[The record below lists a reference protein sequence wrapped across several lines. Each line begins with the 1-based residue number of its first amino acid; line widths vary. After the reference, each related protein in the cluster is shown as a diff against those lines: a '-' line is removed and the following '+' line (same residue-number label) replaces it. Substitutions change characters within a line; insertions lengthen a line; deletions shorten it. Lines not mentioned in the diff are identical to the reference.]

1 MDSPSPVEQTIAKL
15 ALLAKEHGLSVDDL
29 IEMLNSGVSMAD
41 LLRCLTP
48 KSVGSRH

>member
-15 ALLAKEHGLSVDDL
+15 ALLAKEHGLSVDDF

-41 LLRCLTP
+41 LLRGLTL
-48 KSVGSRH
+48 KSVGSRQ